1 MNALAS
7 EYQDIFRL
15 YLRLGNDLAKIMDI
29 DETKNPQAFVESILK
44 NRENLIRIEQMNS
57 RILRLSEEWKANRAT
72 LDLESQ
78 DEIEELASKA
88 KSQAVRLKEM
98 CDAQVK
104 KLLSVRDKLSE
115 DLEVIAKGSKY
126 LKSTKPIKNNYP
138 KFIDSL
144 Y

>member
-7 EYQDIFRL
+7 EYQDVFRL
-15 YLRLGNDLAKIMDI
+15 YLRLGKDLAEVMDI
-29 DETKNPQAFVESILK
+29 DEKTNPQDYVESILA
-44 NRENLIRIEQMNS
+44 NREYLMRLEQMNS
-57 RILRLSEEWKANRAT
+57 RILRLSEEWQKGRGT

-78 DEIEELASKA
+78 DEIEELAVEA
-88 KSQAVRLKEM
+88 RAQAVRLKEL
-98 CDAQVK
+98 CGIHVQ
-104 KLLSVRDKLSE
+104 KLQRVRNKIAD
-115 DLEVIAKGSKY
+115 DLAEIGRGAEY

>member
-7 EYQDIFRL
+7 EYQDVFRL
-15 YLRLGNDLAKIMDI
+15 YLRLGKDLAKIMDI
-29 DETKNPQAFVESILK
+29 DDKANPQDYVESILA
-44 NRENLIRIEQMNS
+44 NRDCLMRIEQMNS
-57 RILRLSEEWKANRAT
+57 RILRLSEAWKKCRAT

-78 DEIEELASKA
+78 DEIEELAGEA
-88 KSQAVRLKEM
+88 RSQAVRLREL
-98 CDAQVK
+98 CGTHVQ
-104 KLLSVRDKLSE
+104 KLQKVRNKLAD
-115 DLEVIAKGSKY
+115 DLAEIGKGAEY